1 MLPNQLAFCLL
12 IVGLGLYFIRL
23 VRPLLVPSGDHR
35 VALTKRTS
43 YYCFPAFTVLIILF
57 EASLGLVA
65 PPESPIP
72 AGLPQESPALAAF
85 LISPLIGFSLL
96 TVSEFLSWFFV
107 SVLGP
112 ASKFAHLRQPVLA
125 VHATTA
131 LYYIICYTRGT
142 AVMEDRF
149 GRPFYPVRSVMWTVS
164 VSSLGLAVN
173 MLLEEMPGSPKAK
186 LHDALVHYLIAV
198 PACFVTGFLASWQRS
213 FWPAMMWLALS
224 FVAFWYM
231 LGLMVWMLRVGE
243 THPMIR
249 RGGNAPQFRVLQVV
263 ILVVWHI
270 FPAIWVFA
278 AAGWI
283 TPLVEHACYVGNDL
297 IAKYLILFV
306 TIASMG

>member
-1 MLPNQLAFCLL
+1 
-12 IVGLGLYFIRL
+12 
-23 VRPLLVPSGDHR
+23 
-35 VALTKRTS
+35 
-43 YYCFPAFTVLIILF
+43 
-57 EASLGLVA
+57 
-65 PPESPIP
+65 
-72 AGLPQESPALAAF
+72 
-85 LISPLIGFSLL
+85 
-96 TVSEFLSWFFV
+96 
-107 SVLGP
+107 
-112 ASKFAHLRQPVLA
+112 
-125 VHATTA
+125 
-131 LYYIICYTRGT
+131 
-142 AVMEDRF
+142 MEDRF